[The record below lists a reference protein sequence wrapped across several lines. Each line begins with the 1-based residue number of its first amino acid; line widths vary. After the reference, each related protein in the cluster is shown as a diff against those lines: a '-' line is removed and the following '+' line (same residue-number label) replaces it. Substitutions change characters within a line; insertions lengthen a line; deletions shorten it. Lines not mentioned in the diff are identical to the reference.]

1 MVIIATLFMG
11 VGYAALNSL
20 TLGVKGNLVALSYIK
35 ELMITASQVDNGGNE
50 TGEILSYTGT
60 LLNLNDVSSGLILGR
75 CGYDFIWVDMEHSCL
90 SLENLL
96 AQITAI
102 KSGGT
107 SVIVRVPQND
117 LTYTKKVLEMGVD
130 GIIFPMLKSVEEV
143 NEMIA
148 CTLYPPYG
156 TRGFGPQNAIGY
168 GFDDARTYVQNTRE
182 HLCRFIQ
189 IEHQECV
196 KNLEEILKNP
206 YIDGYIFGLVEV
218 IQGEVQFLQ
227 EILHGE
233 AGGLIVELLR
243 AEGEQHQLRHREHRR
258 NGPCNTDS
266 PQNAAYSQI
275 SEVEFEE
282 SVVDESEQNENRCT
296 RHNFQVDLTTSS
308 PR

>member
-1 MVIIATLFMG
+1 
-11 VGYAALNSL
+11 
-20 TLGVKGNLVALSYIK
+20 
-35 ELMITASQVDNGGNE
+35 MITLKEKIQQGKK
-50 TGEILSYTGT
+50 TTGT

-206 YIDGYIFGLVEV
+206 YIDGYIFGPNDLSGS
-218 IQGEVQFLQ
+218 IGELGNVFGSNTLSLLQKSMQILKQANQYVGLATGDLSEETLIKWHNLGVDMLAVGADYDFLRRLAVQT
-227 EILHGE
+227 
-233 AGGLIVELLR
+233 R
-243 AEGEQHQLRHREHRR
+243 
-258 NGPCNTDS
+258 
-266 PQNAAYSQI
+266 I
-275 SEVEFEE
+275 SL
-282 SVVDESEQNENRCT
+282 DNIHKQK
-296 RHNFQVDLTTSS
+296 
-308 PR
+308 